1 MTIIL
6 LNNIIEFDNDNSRLL
21 NKSTGDVIN
30 LSLTSSGVLNLLI
43 EHKGDVVSRNEI
55 FDKIFVFNGNNIT
68 NNNLNQYISSL
79 RRNIKSLGI
88 EEEFIITVPRVGFMI
103 PRDIIT
109 SDIQYEHMEA
119 DTTLINYKKKRV
131 IKLITIYGALMCI
144 IISGYLCY
152 FFYKNWEMVINQSNI
167 PHLSPTRI
175 DNIKDCNFN
184 IINSNEKFS
193 VEQFSSVI
201 KKNFPNE
208 ILKCSKEDTY
218 YLSTSGIINNRT
230 QQFLLKC
237 KGSIYDTPS
246 CFSVYIHSSGEIK

>member
-103 PRDIIT
+103 SRDIIT

-119 DTTLINYKKKRV
+119 DTTLINYKKKRA
-131 IKLITIYGALMCI
+131 IKLISIYGALMCV

-152 FFYKNWEMVINQSNI
+152 F
-167 PHLSPTRI
+167 L
-175 DNIKDCNFN
+175 
-184 IINSNEKFS
+184 
-193 VEQFSSVI
+193 
-201 KKNFPNE
+201 
-208 ILKCSKEDTY
+208 
-218 YLSTSGIINNRT
+218 
-230 QQFLLKC
+230 
-237 KGSIYDTPS
+237 
-246 CFSVYIHSSGEIK
+246 